1 MHLVLDIFKHVL
13 VFFLYIHVFSRKE
26 KKKEYFYNLMEK
38 GEKENCYNPV
48 FATDLISFN
57 FLIVVFGIL

>member
-1 MHLVLDIFKHVL
+1 
-13 VFFLYIHVFSRKE
+13 
-26 KKKEYFYNLMEK
+26 MEK